1 MNGRVCA
8 SVTPSPP
15 TINGETREAFRGPV
29 VRPDVRQF
37 RVRRYISVLSGWIS
51 LKLGATYSSRE
62 WALLRMF
69 SRSEVKG
76 QGHRKAEYAFFRP
89 RDTCRLL
96 SMHWRHTERR
106 WIVEAIGVARILSVV
121 HFFLQKVFLVVVLN
135 NTG

>member
-62 WALLRMF
+62 WALLKRF

-76 QGHRKAEYAFFRP
+76 QGHRKAECTFPAQRYRP
-89 RDTCRLL
+89 
-96 SMHWRHTERR
+96 
-106 WIVEAIGVARILSVV
+106 AVV
-121 HFFLQKVFLVVVLN
+121 HALEAY
-135 NTG
+135 